1 MDSDN
6 DYLPDPFDEQEDFG
20 MENIELPDP
29 FEDYKGFYS
38 PSTDDAALSEPPAK
52 CSKVSGKKTSKVC

>member
-1 MDSDN
+1 MDIDN

-38 PSTDDAALSEPPAK
+38 PSIRQEN
-52 CSKVSGKKTSKVC
+52 